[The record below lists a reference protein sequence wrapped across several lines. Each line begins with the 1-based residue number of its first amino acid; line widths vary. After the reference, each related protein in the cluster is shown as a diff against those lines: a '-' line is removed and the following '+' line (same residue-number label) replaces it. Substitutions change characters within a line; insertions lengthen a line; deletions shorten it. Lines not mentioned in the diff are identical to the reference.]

1 LRGSLETNEKKEKK
15 EKRNKRFFRFNSKK
29 NRKTRMDNTKR
40 NKKYSGIEKMITFY
54 RKMGGHW
61 EGLGGREGDGD
72 IIAVRDLGIKIE
84 K

>member
-1 LRGSLETNEKKEKK
+1 
-15 EKRNKRFFRFNSKK
+15 
-29 NRKTRMDNTKR
+29 MDNTKR
-40 NKKYSGIEKMITFY
+40 NKKYLGIEKMITFY